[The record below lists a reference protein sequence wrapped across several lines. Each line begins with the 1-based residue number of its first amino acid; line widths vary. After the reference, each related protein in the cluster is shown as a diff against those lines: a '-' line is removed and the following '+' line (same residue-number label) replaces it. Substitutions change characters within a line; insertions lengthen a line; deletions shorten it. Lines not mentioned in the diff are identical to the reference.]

1 METMQILDDKHF
13 YKVSGTFIGNISS
26 LIDNLNKGDNVRMAF
41 YAGQLISELN
51 YLKEIKDGEQ

>member
-1 METMQILDDKHF
+1 MQILDDKHF

-26 LIDNLNKGDNVRMAF
+26 LIDNLNKGDIVRMAF